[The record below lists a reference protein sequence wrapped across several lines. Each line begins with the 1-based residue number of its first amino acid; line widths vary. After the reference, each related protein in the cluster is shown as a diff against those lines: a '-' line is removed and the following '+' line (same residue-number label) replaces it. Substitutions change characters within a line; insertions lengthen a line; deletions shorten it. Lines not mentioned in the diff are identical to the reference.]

1 MPATDPGATGPSDPA
16 DLLASM
22 QPARR
27 SSGAGPARSAQPAAS
42 APELVLEDLD
52 AVTDLERYATR
63 ARTMADTGM
72 RLQVAGTVLAAWVS
86 VLQPRGLGDRVPVA
100 LGLRTFR
107 LDRAGADGWDEV
119 YPLTSVLER
128 LARMASTARTTLSLP
143 PVTEDAPW
151 TAVTPPRSGW
161 SPVATVAD
169 DELQQVA
176 QDGIRELGAALP
188 QDPGASMVA
197 QARAAVWGRLLGG
210 TSVEAGD
217 GFLPAGAAFA
227 AHGLGFLTPG
237 GTTAVH
243 TSGPWVRLSSPAGF
257 VLCRPP
263 MAL

>member
-1 MPATDPGATGPSDPA
+1 MEAMPATDSGSPAPPDPA
-16 DLLASM
+16 DR
-22 QPARR
+22 P
-27 SSGAGPARSAQPAAS
+27 SSGRPVRQGPHARDSASGPG
-42 APELVLEDLD
+42 LVLEDLD
-52 AVTDLERYATR
+52 AVADLERYATR

-72 RLQVAGTVLAAWVS
+72 RLQVVGTVLAAWVS

-119 YPLTSVLER
+119 YPLSAVLER
-128 LARMASTARTTLSLP
+128 LARMSSTSRTAFALP

-151 TAVTPPRSGW
+151 RAVTPPRSGW
-161 SPVATVAD
+161 SAVATVAD

-243 TSGPWVRLSSPAGF
+243 TAGPWVRLSSPAGF
-257 VLCRPP
+257 VLCRQP

>member
-1 MPATDPGATGPSDPA
+1 MSAADPTPAGSTPS
-16 DLLASM
+16 
-22 QPARR
+22 
-27 SSGAGPARSAQPAAS
+27 GPAGRSPRPAAS
-42 APELVLEDLD
+42 MPHLALEDRE
-52 AVTDLERYATR
+52 AVADLERFATR

-72 RLQVAGTVLAAWVS
+72 RLQVSGTTLAAWVS
-86 VLQPRGLGDRVPVA
+86 VLQPRGLGDRVPVV

-107 LDRAGADGWDEV
+107 LDRAEADGWDEV
-119 YPLTSVLER
+119 YPFSSVLER
-128 LARMASTARTTLSLP
+128 LARMASTGSTAFTLP
-143 PVTEDAPW
+143 PVTEPAPW
-151 TAVTPPRSGW
+151 TAVTPPRRTW
-161 SPVATVAD
+161 APVATVAD
-169 DELQQVA
+169 DELQQIA

-210 TSVEAGD
+210 SSEEAGD

-227 AHGLGFLTPG
+227 AQGLGFLTPG

-257 VLCRPP
+257 VLSRRP

>member
-1 MPATDPGATGPSDPA
+1 MPAPDTPAPDTPAPG
-16 DLLASM
+16 
-22 QPARR
+22 Q
-27 SSGAGPARSAQPAAS
+27 
-42 APELVLEDLD
+42 ELVLEDLD
-52 AVTDLERYATR
+52 AVADLERYATR

-72 RLQVAGTVLAAWVS
+72 RLQVVGPVLAAWVS

-119 YPLTSVLER
+119 YPLSSVLER
-128 LARMASTARTTLSLP
+128 LARMTSTSRTALTLP
-143 PVTEDAPW
+143 PVTEAAPW

-161 SPVATVAD
+161 SSVAAVAD

-237 GTTAVH
+237 GTTTVH

-257 VLCRPP
+257 VLCRQP

>member
-1 MPATDPGATGPSDPA
+1 MPATDPGPTGPTHPDSP
-16 DLLASM
+16 S
-22 QPARR
+22 P
-27 SSGAGPARSAQPAAS
+27 AS
-42 APELVLEDLD
+42 APGVVLEDLD
-52 AVTDLERYATR
+52 AVADLERYATR

-72 RLQVAGTVLAAWVS
+72 RLQVVGTVLAAWVS

-119 YPLTSVLER
+119 YSLSSVLER
-128 LARMASTARTTLSLP
+128 LARMTSASRTGFTLP
-143 PVTEDAPW
+143 PVTEGAPW

-161 SPVATVAD
+161 SSVATVAD

-257 VLCRPP
+257 VLCRQP